1 RLQAPSF
8 PNPLERCLLANGS
21 MRTLS
26 IPSAEHAS
34 PFRPRFLTRR
44 NIRDRSPESEL
55 VAHLHHFAVAEVD
68 FDEFRPANRFPVLVL
83 ERGDDFPRA
92 RVDDIGRMTQCV
104 TSVVD
109 ER

>member
-83 ERGDDFPRA
+83 EHTEDYPRS
-92 RVDDIGRMTQCV
+92 CV
-104 TSVVD
+104 AGKGHCTLVGHL
-109 ER
+109 R